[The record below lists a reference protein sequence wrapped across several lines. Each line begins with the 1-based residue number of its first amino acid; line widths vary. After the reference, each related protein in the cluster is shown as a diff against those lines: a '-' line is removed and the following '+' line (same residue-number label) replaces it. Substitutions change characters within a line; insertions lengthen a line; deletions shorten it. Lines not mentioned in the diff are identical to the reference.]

1 MTINDVSLI
10 GKKVL
15 VGVIVTLIPFIII
28 FGGLWLGR
36 KLLEKGPATKTAQ
49 IVQPQKNS
57 PS

>member
-15 VGVIVTLIPFIII
+15 VGVIVTLISFVII

-49 IVQPQKNS
+49 IVQPQNS
-57 PS
+57 TPS

>member
-36 KLLEKGPATKTAQ
+36 KLLEKSPAKTAQ
-49 IVQPQKNS
+49 IVQPQNNITS
-57 PS
+57 

>member
-36 KLLEKGPATKTAQ
+36 KLLEKKPAKTAQ
-49 IVQPQKNS
+49 IVQPQNNIRL
-57 PS
+57 

>member
-15 VGVIVTLIPFIII
+15 VGVTVTLIPFVII

-36 KLLEKGPATKTAQ
+36 KLLEKGSATKTAQ
-49 IVQPQKNS
+49 IVQPQNS
-57 PS
+57 TPS